1 MSDLIIFK
9 STCKDKVERAIELED
24 EWVKL
29 RSKQKQYGKLFEP
42 ISKIFSGK
50 FCPNCNTKLS
60 VIKGFAKPL
69 SYDFELYSTVS
80 ILVCNECGYKF
91 AYKFNL

>member
-1 MSDLIIFK
+1 MSDLAIFK

-29 RSKQKQYGKLFEP
+29 RSKQKQYGKLFKP
-42 ISKIFSGK
+42 IFKIFNGK
-50 FCPNCNTKLS
+50 FCPNCNTKLL
-60 VIKGFAKPL
+60 VVKGFAAPL
-69 SYDFELYSTVS
+69 SCEFELYSVVS

-91 AYKFNL
+91 AYKFSL